1 MDLLLSSSL
10 CPKEREVFCTLTVLQ
25 PLVKWATGLPSPQ
38 HGQTA
43 EPAFLLGALLGSNYQ
58 EAAVFLAHQ
67 AAFLFV
73 LDPALA

>member
-1 MDLLLSSSL
+1 MGLS
-10 CPKEREVFCTLTVLQ
+10 
-25 PLVKWATGLPSPQ
+25 SPQ
-38 HGQTA
+38 HGWTA

-73 LDPALA
+73 LHPALASVLNNGPQPGLGPPFVASSRERRFKLLVWD

>member
-1 MDLLLSSSL
+1 M
-10 CPKEREVFCTLTVLQ
+10 
-25 PLVKWATGLPSPQ
+25 GLPSPQ
-38 HGQTA
+38 HGRTA
-43 EPAFLLGALLGSNYQ
+43 EPAFLLGALLGSNYL